1 MNECI
6 LQIAYGKREEFF
18 LFACVMEATMID
30 KRMGDRS
37 LQIEVSCGNAGNTI
51 DGQLVS
57 ATKTSGQDSDSVAS
71 ANLDDG
77 RPSFTLTIEC
87 SPRSAMNLLTLGKMR

>member
-1 MNECI
+1 
-6 LQIAYGKREEFF
+6 
-18 LFACVMEATMID
+18 MID

-57 ATKTSGQDSDSVAS
+57 ATKSGGQDSDSVAS

-77 RPSFTLTIEC
+77 EWFKKAFLRPFKAYGFFGLSQ
-87 SPRSAMNLLTLGKMR
+87 